1 MKKSKKSAMG
11 YSNRD
16 PEMGV
21 MTLAMHKKAQ
31 HKPMMKL
38 MKKGMRNRKMAG
50 KGSDE

>member
-1 MKKSKKSAMG
+1 MG
-11 YSNRD
+11 HSNRD

-31 HKPMMKL
+31 HKPMKL